1 MGVSD
6 VALQEN
12 ACFSLFECLPYVC
25 PEPVLV
31 KRRDFKNQMASQKD
45 VYSYLQLSE
54 NGSTAA
60 AHCAEQENDAS

>member
-1 MGVSD
+1 
-6 VALQEN
+6 
-12 ACFSLFECLPYVC
+12 
-25 PEPVLV
+25 
-31 KRRDFKNQMASQKD
+31 MASQKD